1 MEKSA
6 EVVVL
11 AGNELGQY
19 PRGLTG
25 KEGPNVNWFLIRE
38 GIRLGG

>member
-25 KEGPNVNWFLIRE
+25 KEGPNVNWFLIRG